1 MLSFSLFL
9 TARQIVKELIQIY
22 LAEKKG
28 FVTHLPRVLRVSKP
42 PNTNEWEGAFLD
54 ETLSRWRLDWMNS
67 SKSIFALQLKQKQGC
82 VQIVNSTGEEPRHL
96 WSL

>member
-1 MLSFSLFL
+1 MLCSLHRVSIFLLLLFKKKERDDTMLSFSLFL

-54 ETLSRWRLDWMNS
+54 ETLSR
-67 SKSIFALQLKQKQGC
+67 
-82 VQIVNSTGEEPRHL
+82 
-96 WSL
+96 